1 MGLAQKG
8 LRSNYRIQW
17 VNVNV
22 STKPEDW
29 SGKLPLM
36 GEPRT
41 YFKATGGHIIVFD
54 PDGCRIADIS
64 KERIKIVEW
73 NRSPKGQYFI
83 PTGSD
88 TKFASKEIP
97 DEIKKL
103 WDLEWKYI
111 KA

>member
-1 MGLAQKG
+1 
-8 LRSNYRIQW
+8 
-17 VNVNV
+17 
-22 STKPEDW
+22 
-29 SGKLPLM
+29 M

-97 DEIKKL
+97 DVIKNYNSPCYKL
-103 WDLEWKYI
+103 A
-111 KA
+111 KAIFLFIR